1 MQEFQSMDLVR
12 LLLVIVL
19 CGVLI
24 VQGQRSRGRPYRQR
38 SMFLGAAAFAAL
50 GIVNLLQLVG
60 IDLSGYALFA
70 VGLPVVLLLASVIML
85 AVSWRAG
92 ERAAEIAQGR
102 RSFAD
107 EIKRRSK
114 PRN

>member
-1 MQEFQSMDLVR
+1 MDLVR

-24 VQGQRSRGRPYRQR
+24 VQAQRSRGRPYRQR

-50 GIVNLLQLVG
+50 AIVNLIQLVG
-60 IDLSGYALFA
+60 INLSGYEMFA
-70 VGLPVVLLLASVIML
+70 VGLPVVLLLASVVML

-92 ERAAEIAQGR
+92 ERAAEVAEGR
-102 RSFAD
+102 RMFA
-107 EIKRRSK
+107 EEMKRRSK
-114 PRN
+114 KVD